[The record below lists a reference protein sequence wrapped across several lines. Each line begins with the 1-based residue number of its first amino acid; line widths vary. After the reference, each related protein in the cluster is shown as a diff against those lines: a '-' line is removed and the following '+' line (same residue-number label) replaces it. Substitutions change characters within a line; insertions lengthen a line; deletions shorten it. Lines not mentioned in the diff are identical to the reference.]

1 MNKQMKYFLSYHT
14 IFIMSENIDWI
25 EEFLKYHLAIGF
37 EHFYLYDNEGSV
49 GRNGSTSTHNKYGF
63 EIEKDENTAEK
74 WENIMK
80 KYGDKITY
88 KKWQPTDEEGNIQ
101 YGQKECI
108 EEFIETYGKETEWV
122 AFMDLDE
129 FVFSQENID
138 IPGYFESLP
147 MSISCVRICQKKF
160 KDRFLM
166 ESSSGSVIKMYD
178 CIDKEIG
185 FEWAPKNILR
195 PADYVGFQTIHD
207 IKVKYEIKYEEPRV
221 LRFNHYNVNSKLLTW
236 MKEFYQSTAE
246 FSLNGVDDGMK
257 RYSGLFEKK
266 GNDKGVGNGSSR
278 SVLKEGFDLPVGEPV
293 HYLIWIMVVLMT
305 GLIMYVT
312 DGFGFLWGLFIKYIR
327 IPMKKYI

>member
-1 MNKQMKYFLSYHT
+1 MKYFLSYHT

-25 EEFLKYHLAIGF
+25 EEFIKYHLAIGF

-63 EIEKDENTAEK
+63 EIGKDENTAEK
-74 WENIMK
+74 WKKIME

-88 KKWQPTDEEGNIQ
+88 KKWQPKDEEGNIQ

-147 MSISCVRICQKKF
+147 RSISCVRICQKKF

-166 ESSSGSVIKMYD
+166 ESSSGSVIKEYA

-195 PADYVGFQTIHD
+195 PADYAGFQTIHD

-221 LRFNHYNVNSKLLTW
+221 LRFNHYNVNSKLLKW
-236 MKEFYQSTAE
+236 MREFYQSTAE

-257 RYSGLFEKK
+257 RYSGLFENGT
-266 GNDKGVGNGSSR
+266 GNETGSSKT
-278 SVLKEGFDLPVGEPV
+278 VLKENFEMPLVESN
-293 HYLIWIMVVLMT
+293 LIWIIVVVMA
-305 GLIMYVT
+305 GLILYVT
-312 DGFGFLWGLFIKYIR
+312 DGFVFLWDLIVQYIGIPINKIYVKYI
-327 IPMKKYI
+327 